1 MREMGYSMTV
11 PASAIIPQL
20 TVPVMNELPSEP
32 ETVIEPEELQKKEAP
47 EIGYMVED
55 MSNESE
61 AAMRER
67 ITAIRQNPHY
77 ASLVTRI
84 RAILDADNKQAQ

>member
-1 MREMGYSMTV
+1 MTV

-32 ETVIEPEELQKKEAP
+32 ETVIEPEELQKEAP
-47 EIGYMVED
+47 EIGSMVED
-55 MSNESE
+55 MSNERE

>member
-1 MREMGYSMTV
+1 MTV

-20 TVPVMNELPSEP
+20 TVPGMNELPSEP

-47 EIGYMVED
+47 EIGSMVED
-55 MSNESE
+55 MSNERE

-77 ASLVTRI
+77 ASLVTQI

>member
-47 EIGYMVED
+47 EIGSVVED
-55 MSNESE
+55 MSNERE